1 VTSDPRANP
10 TGPAGHLSSDTV
22 ADLDAELLDTGAR
35 AEAEA
40 HLAGCAECRA
50 ERAALGEL
58 RGLLRSVAVSEPV
71 PADVAV
77 RLRAALERESL
88 DREHASAGPLP
99 DPVRLERRRSA
110 VLPRLLAAAAAFAA
124 IGGVGYL
131 AITAGSPSDDTSTSE
146 AGTASL
152 ADSPADSSAS
162 GGGQLAAVAAATREV
177 AGSGT
182 RGQGTAAGSE
192 ASPPAGVS
200 PDDGTADASEAPLA
214 ASGPEGAATRQLAD
228 TCGTSLA
235 GELDRTLVG
244 ARAFVYDGREVVLV
258 VLSGPT
264 ASLVSGYVVPD
275 CDAESA
281 RVLTSV
287 DVPKE

>member
-1 VTSDPRANP
+1 VTSDVPANP
-10 TGPAGHLSSDTV
+10 TGPARHLSPATV
-22 ADLDAELLDTGAR
+22 ADLEADLLDNGAR
-35 AEAEA
+35 TAAEA

-58 RGLLRSVAVSEPV
+58 RGLLRAAAVSEPV

-77 RLRAALERESL
+77 RLSAALERESL
-88 DREHASAGPLP
+88 DREHAPVGPP
-99 DPVRLERRRSA
+99 PVPVRPKGRRPA
-110 VLPRLLAAAAAFAA
+110 FLPRLLAATAAFAA

-131 AITAGSPSDDTSTSE
+131 AVTAGGPSDDTSASE
-146 AGTASL
+146 AGTAPL

-162 GGGQLAAVAAATREV
+162 GGDPLAAVAAATREV
-177 AGSGT
+177 TGSGT
-182 RGQGTAAGSE
+182 RGQGNAAGSA

-200 PDDGTADASEAPLA
+200 PDDDTANASEAPGA
-214 ASGPEGAATRQLAD
+214 ATAPEGAATRQLAG
-228 TCGTSLA
+228 TCGASLA

-244 ARAFVYDGREVVLV
+244 ARAFVYDGQDVVLV

-264 ASLVSGYVVPD
+264 ASLVSGYVVPG